1 MFPLTVVR
9 KRSNEL
15 HFFRSPFINGNLR
28 IPIHLFDKISSCH
41 LQSYFFQT
49 IVKKEVTFL
58 RIISKRISD
67 TSGHHWALGETRG
80 DQGRPGETGGDWG
93 RPRETG
99 GDRGRAIFFMKLFF
113 LPLGHCWATAGP
125 PLGLKT
131 FLGTWDCR
139 HSKLI
144 YQNNYS

>member
-15 HFFRSPFINGNLR
+15 HFFRSPFINGDLR

-80 DQGRPGETGGDWG
+80 DWGRPGETRGDQG
-93 RPRETG
+93 RLGETG
-99 GDRGRAIFFMKLFF
+99 GD
-113 LPLGHCWATAGP
+113 
-125 PLGLKT
+125 
-131 FLGTWDCR
+131 
-139 HSKLI
+139 
-144 YQNNYS
+144 